1 MDRRVRTDAALAVLL
16 TISGLVEAV
25 AGLTGARA
33 PWYVAATVPLATLTV
48 ALRRTHTVQSVLV
61 LDATL
66 AVQALL
72 GSDLPGG
79 FTEMIVLLLVVYAV
93 GSRTTVPTTVVLLA
107 TTLAVLAAVIA
118 LGESPHPA
126 NFAYMAVVVGAAW
139 AAGTAVRLSEERG
152 ALLAEHRAM
161 TERTRIAGE
170 LHDVVSHNVSA
181 IVVQAAAERRDQSED
196 SPAAQALTDIEQHGR
211 ATLTELR
218 RLLGVL
224 RIDGADPPRAPQPGI
239 ADLADLVSSA
249 EASRVRTELRV
260 EGRPV
265 PLGEGVSLAAYR
277 VVQEALTNV
286 RKHSAAR
293 SATVTLRWLPST
305 LELEVLD
312 PGPARHVRHV
322 PGGGF
327 GLRGMEERVRSYGG
341 TVDSAPQDA
350 GFRVLARLPIDE
362 YPGELG

>member
-1 MDRRVRTDAALAVLL
+1 MDRRARTDIVLALLL

-25 AGLTGARA
+25 VGLTGAPA
-33 PWYVAATVPLATLTV
+33 PWYVVATVPLATLPV
-48 ALRRTHTVQSVLV
+48 GVRRSHTVLAILV

-66 AVQALL
+66 LVQAVL

-93 GSRTTVPTTVVLLA
+93 GSRTTVPTTAVLLV
-107 TTLAVLAAVIA
+107 TTLAVLATVIA
-118 LGESPHPA
+118 VGEAPHPA

-139 AAGTAVRLSEERG
+139 AAGIAVSMSEERG
-152 ALLAEHRAM
+152 ALLAERRAM
-161 TERTRIAGE
+161 TERARIAGE
-170 LHDVVSHNVSA
+170 LHDVVSHSVSA

-196 SPAAQALTDIEQHGR
+196 SPVAQTLTDIEQHGR

-224 RIDGADPPRAPQPGI
+224 RIDGAEPPRAPQPGI
-239 ADLADLVSSA
+239 TDIVDLVGA
-249 EASRVRTELRV
+249 ADATRVQTELRV

-286 RKHSAAR
+286 RKHSAA
-293 SATVTLRWLPST
+293 STATVTVRWLPSMVD
-305 LELEVLD
+305 LEVHD

-327 GLRGMEERVRSYGG
+327 GLRGMEERVRTYGG
-341 TVDSAPQDA
+341 TVQADPVGA
-350 GFRVLARLPIDE
+350 GFRVRARLPIDA
-362 YPGELG
+362 PAGEVG

>member
-1 MDRRVRTDAALAVLL
+1 MDRRARTDAVLALVL
-16 TISGLVEAV
+16 TVSGLVEAV
-25 AGLTGARA
+25 GGLTGTPA
-33 PWYVAATVPLATLTV
+33 PWYVVATVPLATLTV
-48 ALRRTHTVQSVLV
+48 GIRRARTTLAVLV

-66 AVQALL
+66 LVQALL

-79 FTEMIVLLLVVYAV
+79 FTEMIVLLLVLYSV
-93 GSRTTVPTTVVLLA
+93 GSRTTVPTTVVLMV
-107 TTLAVLAAVIA
+107 TTLAVLAGVIA
-118 LGESPHPA
+118 LGEAPHPA

-139 AAGTAVRLSEERG
+139 AAGIAVRMSEERG
-152 ALLAEHRAM
+152 ALLAERRAM

-181 IVVQAAAERRDQSED
+181 IVIQAAAERRDQSED
-196 SPAAQALTDIEQHGR
+196 SGAARALTDIEQHGR

-224 RIDGADPPRAPQPGI
+224 RIDGAEAPRAPQPGI
-239 ADLADLVSSA
+239 ADIADLVGSTDA
-249 EASRVRTELRV
+249 AGVRTELRV
-260 EGRPV
+260 EGGPV

-293 SATVTLRWLPST
+293 TATVTVRWLPST
-305 LELEVLD
+305 VDLEVHD

-322 PGGGF
+322 PGGGY
-327 GLRGMEERVRSYGG
+327 GLRGMEERVRTYGG
-341 TVDSAPQDA
+341 TVEGAPEGG
-350 GFRVLARLPIDE
+350 GFTVRARLPIGPPPE
-362 YPGELG
+362 EVG